1 MTLRDGVA
9 VWHTESMLRTAES
22 SARTH
27 LHNHADVDL
36 ADLGVQSRC
45 CSPVSS
51 RASSAPC
58 HRIARGCH
66 GLAGGERRMRAQS
79 AARGRLPLCEY
90 VRGRDDR
97 ASVVLMSGPAQA
109 VARRRP
115 RIAYG
120 RKRRRHRASA
130 HHMYITRLTT

>member
-120 RKRRRHRASA
+120 RKRRGHRAAA
-130 HHMYITRLTT
+130 HHIVLRALTT